1 MRAAFVWGLLLP
13 LLYHLYPGAQAHS
26 LARAAA
32 TDLDQLKSVLQ
43 RLEASLS
50 AAPDEDQEP
59 RDYALEPE
67 SPRGLSS
74 RGTEPDEPSQR
85 NQLLDLLLSARRS
98 SSGCFGARMDRIGN
112 ASGLGCGRG

>member
-13 LLYHLYPGAQAHS
+13 LLCQLYPGAQAHS
-26 LARAAA
+26 LARAAT

-50 AAPDEDQEP
+50 VVPDEEQEP
-59 RDYALEPE
+59 GDYAPEPG
-67 SPRGLSS
+67 SPQGVGS
-74 RGTEPDEPSQR
+74 RGTESDVPSQR
-85 NQLLDLLLSARRS
+85 SQLLDLLLSARRS